1 MEDHTKQEV
10 IPVEQVLDITIQILQ
25 RIQVPISVMES
36 VGLPIYRAVNNLKEC
51 SRVLAAERER
61 TETPEVSVQPIPAEE
76 VPEEIRRAAEAH
88 DA

>member
-1 MEDHTKQEV
+1 MLEEQKKVMTVEEV
-10 IPVEQVLDITIQILQ
+10 INITIGILQ
-25 RIQVPISVMES
+25 PIQVPISVMES

-51 SRVLAAERER
+51 SKVLAAERES
-61 TETPEVSVQPIPAEE
+61 TEAPDVSVQPIPANE

>member
-1 MEDHTKQEV
+1 MEEQKEKVMTVEDV
-10 IPVEQVLDITIQILQ
+10 INITIGILQ
-25 RIQVPISVMES
+25 PIQVPISVMES

-61 TETPEVSVQPIPAEE
+61 TETPEVSVQPIPADE
-76 VPEEIRRAAEAH
+76 VPEEIRRAAEAN

>member
-1 MEDHTKQEV
+1 MEAKQEKVMTVEEV
-10 IPVEQVLDITIQILQ
+10 INITIGILQ
-25 RIQVPISVMES
+25 PIQVPISVMES

-76 VPEEIRRAAEAH
+76 VPEEIRRAAEAN